1 MQTLYCRLQITSL
14 TRQRLK
20 FPEDLRN
27 LPEGDVAAPQ
37 LGHFGQRLVLFED
50 RQRLAKEVQRH
61 VLDQVAGREKL
72 IRTLLHFSVITSMV
86 LV

>member
-1 MQTLYCRLQITSL
+1 MQTLYCRLQITCL
-14 TRQRLK
+14 RQRLK

-37 LGHFGQRLVLFED
+37 LGYFGQRLVLFED